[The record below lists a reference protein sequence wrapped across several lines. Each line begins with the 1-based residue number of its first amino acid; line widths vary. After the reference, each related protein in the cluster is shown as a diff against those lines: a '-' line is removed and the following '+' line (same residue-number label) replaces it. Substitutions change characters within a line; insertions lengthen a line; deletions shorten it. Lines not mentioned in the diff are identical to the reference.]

1 VAFGLD
7 GFKAS
12 ALGQRI
18 GAIITDPVYVTEMMV
33 LSKHD
38 IPALQ
43 AVGRPL
49 LEQIGDEVRPDP
61 VKKLIG
67 RWVREILDEKALLPG
82 RTGRIPSGHL
92 FSTGAIYYPKG

>member
-1 VAFGLD
+1 MAFGLD

-12 ALGQRI
+12 PLGGRV
-18 GAIITDPVYVTEMMV
+18 GAILTDPDYVTEMVV

-49 LEQIGDEVRPDP
+49 LDRIGDEVRPDP
-61 VKKLIG
+61 IKKLIG
-67 RWVREILDEKALLPG
+67 RWVREILDGEGLLPG
-82 RTGRIPSGHL
+82 RTGRIPPGHL
-92 FSTGAIYYPKG
+92 FSTGAIYSPKG